1 MRGGTLALLL
11 SLLPPAAALLLS
23 PVRIS
28 RAPVVAADARRCN
41 VVAKYFAPLETPAA
55 YQELLAGASNE
66 SISVIKYVS
75 ASCRTCRAAEPK
87 LDAFAKRWP
96 GASFH
101 SLVLLKNGK
110 MPGKRNGLEPSDR
123 DPDSRLTLTTA
134 VTATPSPTS
143 TFTLTRQADERL
155 LQAAQRHRAPL
166 CRGLRGADQGRRARH
181 VPGAQLPG
189 ASGK

>member
-11 SLLPPAAALLLS
+11 SLLSPAAALLLS

-110 MPGKRNGLEPSDR
+110 MPGKRRASNALTVTLTPVLTLATTATAT
-123 DPDSRLTLTTA
+123 LTLTF
-134 VTATPSPTS
+134 
-143 TFTLTRQADERL
+143 TFHPHQ
-155 LQAAQRHRAPL
+155 
-166 CRGLRGADQGRRARH
+166 
-181 VPGAQLPG
+181 
-189 ASGK
+189 ASG